1 LRPGAHIPPHN
12 GLINTR
18 LIVHL
23 PLIVPGQCR
32 LRVGNETREW
42 QPGKVWLFDDTIE
55 HEAWNDSAETRVI
68 LIFEVSRPDVTDAE
82 HEQISRVFEALD
94 AHSGQT
100 SEWEI

>member
-1 LRPGAHIPPHN
+1 
-12 GLINTR
+12 
-18 LIVHL
+18 
-23 PLIVPGQCR
+23 
-32 LRVGNETREW
+32 
-42 QPGKVWLFDDTIE
+42 
-55 HEAWNDSAETRVI
+55 VI